1 MEWVSNDNIMA
12 EQEKVTAS
20 GLSSAPSTRDNEEIS
35 LQEIFLLLWR
45 NRKAIITCVLVAA
58 VIGAFV
64 AQWARPLYSSDVLLQ
79 VNMKG
84 NSSKSTKAMGEMGEV
99 LEMASPT
106 DAEIELI
113 KSRLVLTSVAQEEH
127 LNLVAQPVGF
137 WNRLLHME
145 GRMDLDSLQ
154 IPAEMRTEKW
164 YAVADGEDGYS
175 VIDPNGKKILDGKVG
190 EICKVAYAGDS
201 LVIRVKFLLAE
212 EGQKFIIAQ
221 GSMLKAGRALRGAL
235 GVAEQG
241 KKTGIISV
249 HFSHRYPDRA
259 ASILNTIA
267 RTYLRQNVE
276 MRSAEAEK
284 TLEFLESQLPMVK
297 AKLDSAEK
305 VLADYRYKIGS
316 IDMTGETKAHIS
328 KETELKRQILE
339 MEQKRQAAMRLFK
352 AEHPSVV
359 TLSRQL
365 GKLRSELNMLKKSA
379 QKMPLT
385 QQEVARLQEEV
396 AVNNEIYTNMLNNI
410 QQLRVVR
417 VGEVGNVRIVDLAQ
431 VESMPSKP
439 KRKKIFL
446 IAIAIGFL
454 VGVFYAYLMY
464 LLKNGVRSA
473 SEIERETKMNVLVKI
488 PKSRNKLLSRHVKV
502 RQSTPFVLQR
512 TEDQV
517 TESFQSMMTAINFS
531 FSHKEHSVILVM
543 GLISGVGKSFVSQNL
558 AAIAATS
565 GKKVLLVDADMRRG
579 SVRTGVAGLADVL
592 VGKKTLDEAVQQK
605 YDKNM
610 FVLNAGKTNMTACG
624 LLRSDAMDNL
634 LKEARQKYDLV
645 IVDTPPLNLV
655 TDAELICPFADYLLF
670 VLQYGKHRMDDIKE
684 SLSKIVRYSGKQGA
698 VVLNQYEYEPGHYGY
713 YEKEYNKQQPQD
725 YKRFSFA
732 SLFFL
737 LGSRFG
743 GRQ

>member
-1 MEWVSNDNIMA
+1 MA

-64 AQWARPLYSSDVLLQ
+64 AQWARPVFSSDVLLQ

-84 NSSKSTKAMGEMGEV
+84 NSSKSTKALGEMGEV

-113 KSRLVLTSVAQEEH
+113 KSRMVLASVAQEEH

-137 WNRLLHME
+137 WNRLLHTE

-154 IPAEMRTEKW
+154 IPVQLRTEKW

-175 VIDPNGKKILDGKVG
+175 VIAPDGKKILDGKVG

-221 GSMLKAGRALRGAL
+221 GSTLKAGRALRGAL
-235 GVAEQG
+235 SVGEQG
-241 KKTGIISV
+241 KKTGIIAV
-249 HFSHRYPDRA
+249 RYSHRYPDRA

-267 RTYLRQNVE
+267 KTYLRQNVE

-431 VESMPSKP
+431 VESLPSKP

-488 PKSRNKLLSRHVKV
+488 PKSRNKLLGRHVKV

-558 AAIAATS
+558 SAIAATS

-579 SVRTGVAGLADVL
+579 SVRSGVGLADVL

-605 YDKNM
+605 FDKNM
-610 FVLNAGKTNMTACG
+610 FVLNAGRTNMTACG

-645 IVDTPPLNLV
+645 IVDTPPLSLV
-655 TDAELICPFADYLLF
+655 TDAELICPLADYLLF

-684 SLSKIVRYSGKQGA
+684 SLSKIMRYSGKQGA

>member
-1 MEWVSNDNIMA
+1 MA

-20 GLSSAPSTRDNEEIS
+20 GLSSVPSTRDNEEIS

-64 AQWARPLYSSDVLLQ
+64 AQWARPVFSSDVLLQ

-84 NSSKSTKAMGEMGEV
+84 NSSKSTKALGEMGEV

-113 KSRLVLTSVAQEEH
+113 KSRMVLASVAQEEH

-137 WNRLLHME
+137 WNRLLHTE

-154 IPAEMRTEKW
+154 IPVQLRTEKW

-175 VIDPNGKKILDGKVG
+175 VIAPDGKKILDGKVG

-221 GSMLKAGRALRGAL
+221 GSTLKAGRALRGAL
-235 GVAEQG
+235 SVGEQG
-241 KKTGIISV
+241 KKTGIIAV
-249 HFSHRYPDRA
+249 RYSHRYPDRA

-267 RTYLRQNVE
+267 KTYLRQNVE

-488 PKSRNKLLSRHVKV
+488 PKSRNKLLGRHVKV

-558 AAIAATS
+558 SAIAATS

-579 SVRTGVAGLADVL
+579 SVRGGVGLADVL

-645 IVDTPPLNLV
+645 IVDTPPLSLV

>member
-1 MEWVSNDNIMA
+1 MA

-20 GLSSAPSTRDNEEIS
+20 GLSSVPSTRDNEEIS

-64 AQWARPLYSSDVLLQ
+64 AQWARPVFSSDVLLQ

-84 NSSKSTKAMGEMGEV
+84 NSSKSTKALGEMGEV

-113 KSRLVLTSVAQEEH
+113 KSRMVLASVAQEEH

-137 WNRLLHME
+137 WNRLLHTE

-154 IPAEMRTEKW
+154 IPVQLRTEKW

-175 VIDPNGKKILDGKVG
+175 VIAPDGKKILDGKVG

-221 GSMLKAGRALRGAL
+221 GSTLKAGRALRGAL
-235 GVAEQG
+235 SVGEQG
-241 KKTGIISV
+241 KKTGIIAV
-249 HFSHRYPDRA
+249 RYSHRYPDRA

-267 RTYLRQNVE
+267 KTYLRQNVE

-410 QQLRVVR
+410 QQLLVVR

-488 PKSRNKLLSRHVKV
+488 PKSRNKLLGRHVKV

-558 AAIAATS
+558 SAIAATS

-579 SVRTGVAGLADVL
+579 SVRGGVGLADVL

-645 IVDTPPLNLV
+645 IVDTPPLSLV
-655 TDAELICPFADYLLF
+655 TDAELICPLADYLLF

>member
-1 MEWVSNDNIMA
+1 MA

-79 VNMKG
+79 VNVKG
-84 NSSKSTKAMGEMGEV
+84 NSSKSTKALGEMGEV

-446 IAIAIGFL
+446 IAVAVGFL

-464 LLKNGVRSA
+464 MLKNGVRSA

-488 PKSRNKLLSRHVKV
+488 PKSRNKLLSRHVKM
-502 RQSTPFVLQR
+502 RQNIPFVLQR
-512 TEDQV
+512 AEDQV

-558 AAIAATS
+558 SAIAATS

-579 SVRTGVAGLADVL
+579 AVRSGVGLADVL

-610 FVLNAGKTNMTACG
+610 FVLNAGRTNMTACG

-645 IVDTPPLNLV
+645 IVDTPPLSLV
-655 TDAELICPFADYLLF
+655 TDAELICPLADYLLF

-684 SLSKIVRYSGKQGA
+684 SLSKIMRYSGKQGA

-713 YEKEYNKQQPQD
+713 YEKEYSKQQSQD